1 MTIQTKILS
10 NLEMTISAEALE
22 KTQFLLKSLGFD
34 LFEMWQHDSGLCYE
48 IWKSE
53 KNSVR
58 VNISQDLSQKDAS
71 RSDIVEEIDYLYWE
85 LRAIKNIL
93 IDHVYEPDV
102 EDLGIEKTPQQ
113 EFAEAVASVKDLDA
127 FEDSEKTFLFKKHV
141 DPILIAYLSMDQD
154 QRKAIQQ

>member
-1 MTIQTKILS
+1 MTIQTKIPS

-22 KTQFLLKSLGFD
+22 KTQFLLKSLGLD
-34 LFEMWQHDSGLCYE
+34 LFEIWQHDSGLSYE

-58 VNISQDLSQKDAS
+58 VNISQDQPEEDAS
-71 RSDIVEEIDYLYWE
+71 RSDVVEELDYLYWE
-85 LRAIKNIL
+85 LRAIKNTL

-102 EDLGIEKTPQQ
+102 GNLEIEKTPQQ
-113 EFAEAVASVKDLDA
+113 EFAEAVASVKETDA

-141 DPILIAYLSMDQD
+141 DPILLAYLAMDKD

>member
-1 MTIQTKILS
+1 MTIQTKIPS
-10 NLEMTISAEALE
+10 NLEMTISAEAQKNSLLLSLLVMIYLKCGSILRSSRDLE
-22 KTQFLLKSLGFD
+22 KRKKLC
-34 LFEMWQHDSGLCYE
+34 SGKY
-48 IWKSE
+48 
-53 KNSVR
+53 
-58 VNISQDLSQKDAS
+58 ISGSITKDA

-85 LRAIKNIL
+85 IRAIKNIL

-102 EDLGIEKTPQQ
+102 ENLEVEKTPQQ
-113 EFAEAVASVKDLDA
+113 EFAEAIASLKELDA

>member
-58 VNISQDLSQKDAS
+58 VNISQDLSHKDAS

-113 EFAEAVASVKDLDA
+113 EFAEAVASVKELDA
-127 FEDSEKTFLFKKHV
+127 FEDSEKLSCSKSM
-141 DPILIAYLSMDQD
+141 LIRY
-154 QRKAIQQ
+154 